1 MTNVLIHYFR
11 QSPQNL
17 LGLEW
22 MEVFNEIN
30 IILEII
36 KSDVKNSPK
45 EKVEGKLQ
53 ILRTYLINQPEIAN
67 IFGLKKPLYSRS
79 KSAKAYLMH

>member
-1 MTNVLIHYFR
+1 
-11 QSPQNL
+11 
-17 LGLEW
+17 